1 MADYKLKE
9 DGTAQL
15 DVQLGNKVKHLTFDY
30 TERPMLAVICQ

>member
-15 DVQLGNKVKHLTFDY
+15 DVQLGNTVKHLVFDY
-30 TERPMLAVICQ
+30 TERPMLAVICL